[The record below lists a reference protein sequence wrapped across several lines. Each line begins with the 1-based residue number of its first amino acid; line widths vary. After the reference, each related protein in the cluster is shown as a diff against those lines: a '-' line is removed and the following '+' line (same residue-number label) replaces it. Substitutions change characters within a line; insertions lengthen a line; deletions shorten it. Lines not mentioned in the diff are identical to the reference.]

1 MADHNIFVFDN
12 KVYSFGYNYSGQLG
26 LKHNHHRNIPTFLMD
41 GQDIKSI
48 CCGIYHSMILKNN
61 GDLMVFGD
69 NSHGQLGLENV
80 NNVNKPTLLMNSLEI
95 KSIHC
100 GASLSMILMENGELF
115 VFGKT
120 IHGNEN
126 KPTLLMKEQHI
137 KLISCGH
144 AFSMMLKNNGELLVF
159 GNNYAC
165 DFGIKSSNEFVD
177 FDAHVTIPT
186 VLMIDPNI
194 KSISCGYKNILILKN
209 NGDLYVCGVNN
220 YGQLGLGHTN
230 NVCKPTLLMHDPEI
244 KLICSGF
251 DHSMVLKNNGDLLVF
266 SDNEY
271 GQLGLENNKDKM
283 IIPTLLMNDNTIE
296 NIHCGADHSMILKN
310 NGELYVCGDNEY
322 GQLGLGHKENVFK
335 PTLLMTNKTI
345 KFYNSMPTQWTSE
358 NHKNCAPSFKQRIIA
373 FVLFLKRNQ
382 MKTGLKI
389 PKFVL
394 FEIIKFV

>member
-1 MADHNIFVFDN
+1 
-12 KVYSFGYNYSGQLG
+12 
-26 LKHNHHRNIPTFLMD
+26 
-41 GQDIKSI
+41 
-48 CCGIYHSMILKNN
+48 
-61 GDLMVFGD
+61 
-69 NSHGQLGLENV
+69 
-80 NNVNKPTLLMNSLEI
+80 
-95 KSIHC
+95 
-100 GASLSMILMENGELF
+100 MENGELF

-126 KPTLLMKEQHI
+126 KPTLLMKDPHI
-137 KLISCGH
+137 KLISCGYS
-144 AFSMMLKNNGELLVF
+144 FQMILKNNGELLIF
-159 GNNYAC
+159 GNNH
-165 DFGIKSSNEFVD
+165 FGERVD
-177 FDAHVTIPT
+177 FDAHVTTPT

-209 NGDLYVCGVNN
+209 NGDLYVCGVND

-230 NVCKPTLLMHDPEI
+230 SVCKLTLLMHDPEI
-244 KLICSGF
+244 KLIRSGYH
-251 DHSMVLKNNGDLLVF
+251 HSMVLKNNGDLLVF

-283 IIPTLLMNDNTIE
+283 IIPTLLMNDK
-296 NIHCGADHSMILKN
+296 NITNILCGVHHSMILKN
-310 NGELYVCGDNEY
+310 NGELYVCGDNKY

>member
-12 KVYSFGYNYSGQLG
+12 KVYVFGKNSHGQLG
-26 LKHNHHRNIPTFLMD
+26 LKDNQHRNIPTFLMD
-41 GQDIKSI
+41 GQDVKSI
-48 CCGIYHSMILKNN
+48 CCGINHSMILKNN

-69 NSHGQLGLENV
+69 NSCGQLGLENV
-80 NNVNKPTLLMNSLEI
+80 DKVNKPTLLMNSLEI

-100 GASLSMILMENGELF
+100 GGFYSMILMKNGELF
-115 VFGKT
+115 VFGDNYYGQLGL
-120 IHGNEN
+120 GNTHN
-126 KPTLLMKEQHI
+126 ISKPTLPMKDPRI
-137 KLISCGH
+137 KLICCGRDI
-144 AFSMMLKNNGELLVF
+144 SMILKNNGELLIF
-159 GNNYAC
+159 GNNLFGQLGLGLKC
-165 DFGIKSSNEFVD
+165 DKKY
-177 FDAHVTIPT
+177 VTTPT
-186 VLMIDPNI
+186 VLIIDSEI
-194 KSISCGYKNILILKN
+194 QSISCGFWYTFILKN
-209 NGDLYVCGVNN
+209 NGDLYVFSCNN
-220 YGQLGLGHTN
+220 HNHNGFGHDKN
-230 NVCKPTLLMHDPEI
+230 FLEPTLLMNEI
-244 KLICSGF
+244 KLISCNYF
-251 DHSMVLKNNGDLLVF
+251 RWMALKNNGDLLVF
-266 SDNEY
+266 DTNK
-271 GQLGLENNKDKM
+271 NNM
-283 IIPTLLMNDNTIE
+283 APTVLMNDK
-296 NIHCGADHSMILKN
+296 NITNILCGVHHSMILKN